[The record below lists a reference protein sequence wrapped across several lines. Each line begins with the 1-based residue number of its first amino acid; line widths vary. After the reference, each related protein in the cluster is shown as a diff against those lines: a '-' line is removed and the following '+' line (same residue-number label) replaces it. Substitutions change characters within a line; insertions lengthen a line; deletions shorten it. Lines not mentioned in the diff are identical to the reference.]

1 MTPEFQELLNKIY
14 YRHENGEGWTEI
26 ANSFNSPRIT
36 RGHIYKMVDKL
47 WEPNDPDIRFAL
59 GLPALVSIPAC
70 PICGEAHTRAHHEQ
84 TYDPATSALY
94 NPAAQVV
101 KSKPK
106 PRKLSAPK
114 IAIRKDDMDK
124 AAQTIINNLGH
135 TKAFELMTIL
145 EWILKEQE

>member
-84 TYDPATSALY
+84 TYDPAL
-94 NPAAQVV
+94 QVV
-101 KSKPK
+101 KPK
-106 PRKLSAPK
+106 PAPSRPRPAK
-114 IAIRKDDMDK
+114 IAIRKDDVRS
-124 AAQTIINNLGH
+124 AAR
-135 TKAFELMTIL
+135 TIL
-145 EWILKEQE
+145 RHYNKEDVAELAALLKEK